1 MFQNDLH
8 PRTLQ
13 WRLILRTP
21 QDHPKT
27 PQVGTKIPQN
37 RPKTASKRPK
47 TDLKTASRRPKT
59 TSWQIAWPRLPQ
71 AGLTR
76 LKQMSVDIP
85 SHMYRICLSCKHF
98 ELQRFWVA
106 KVLSCKRFELQ
117 KFWIAK
123 VLSCKSYELQHFW
136 AAKVLNC
143 KTKVLSFRWDG
154 KLLLTKKVA
163 PNRKEMSS
171 VKNVRLSFGFII
183 GITVEP
189 YRFRCAPFMY
199 RTGGNT
205 ALSAIVHVLSAE
217 MW

>member
-1 MFQNDLH
+1 
-8 PRTLQ
+8 
-13 WRLILRTP
+13 
-21 QDHPKT
+21 
-27 PQVGTKIPQN
+27 
-37 RPKTASKRPK
+37 
-47 TDLKTASRRPKT
+47 
-59 TSWQIAWPRLPQ
+59 
-71 AGLTR
+71 
-76 LKQMSVDIP
+76 MSVDIP

-171 VKNVRLSFGFII
+171 VKNVRLSFGFMSDLIRRSWLVPSTTHGSHLDMLCPSLESLWHHTGFI
-183 GITVEP
+183 VPPSCIAPVE
-189 YRFRCAPFMY
+189 
-199 RTGGNT
+199 
-205 ALSAIVHVLSAE
+205 SAHYWQEPISLVTHG
-217 MW
+217 